1 MGWFDGTIPRPPLVL
16 FAEGLLEVIEGA
28 AAGALAGR
36 PAALLGGLV
45 EVSRPGAAV
54 EQAIED
60 VVVVGGHRFTSQE
73 SGVMP
78 PVSVSLWRGWIL
90 PHRVRVGRSTHPR
103 RAARWPPL
111 RVAPAPSARG
121 HE

>member
-54 EQAIED
+54 EQAVED
-60 VVVVGGHRFTSQE
+60 VVVVGGH
-73 SGVMP
+73 
-78 PVSVSLWRGWIL
+78 
-90 PHRVRVGRSTHPR
+90 GRSLGR
-103 RAARWPPL
+103 NSSFAALKAMKLLPSTKGGLVMSGFLTQKPPL
-111 RVAPAPSARG
+111 P
-121 HE
+121 